1 MSGFCYVD
9 MFFVVLFFG
18 GCCFKFLG
26 SSHLLESQ
34 RSVHSSVLRS
44 VCSFVFSS
52 VRRSERFRALPGA
65 KPQFSFAPAQIAK
78 REKDWGQGM
87 VMARAGEASVN
98 IARHALE
105 EMTVEWTR
113 DVDSLQSLW
122 LNLLD
127 NKISP
132 RNGQMATLL
141 D

>member
-1 MSGFCYVD
+1 
-9 MFFVVLFFG
+9 
-18 GCCFKFLG
+18 
-26 SSHLLESQ
+26 
-34 RSVHSSVLRS
+34 
-44 VCSFVFSS
+44 
-52 VRRSERFRALPGA
+52 LPGA
-65 KPQFSFAPAQIAK
+65 KPQFFFAPAQIAK
-78 REKDWGQGM
+78 REKDWGPGV
-87 VMARAGEASVN
+87 VMARAGEASAN

-113 DVDSLQSLW
+113 DVESLQSLW